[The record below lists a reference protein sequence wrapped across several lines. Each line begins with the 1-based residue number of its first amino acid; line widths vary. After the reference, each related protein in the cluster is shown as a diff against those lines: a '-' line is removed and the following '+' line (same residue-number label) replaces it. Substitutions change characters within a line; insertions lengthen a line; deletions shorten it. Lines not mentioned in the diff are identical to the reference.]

1 MMTVSLLLSLLG
13 GVLSLVLRTSITS
26 LAERTVDG
34 ALLETDLGGDDLRLL
49 TDRDRRRMTSS
60 SMTDDCPPPPPNP
73 IPMKHV

>member
-1 MMTVSLLLSLLG
+1 MTVALLHSLRG

-34 ALLETDLGGDDLRLL
+34 SLLDTDLGGDDLRLL

-60 SMTDDCPPPPPNP
+60 SMTDDRPPPPPNP
-73 IPMKHV
+73 MPMKHV